1 MINNITRYFRSALI
15 AKNQG
20 FIDIKNL
27 DNKYEIIDKIDL
39 YRGTIDLDIVNKLQL
54 SSKENRGSKDKSIDV
69 IIISKVIKTKFIDT
83 RVLNNRLKS
92 LTGILYM
99 PANIDKDGNLS
110 MSEKHPWIPREFL
123 SPMIEPQLSLG
134 NVEDID
140 DFLSNST
147 GQREKIES
155 WKDYFNYTKDF
166 YEYVIKSKYDEN
178 TLNFNNEN
186 IELEENIYIILD
198 DTVNASF
205 HIEALYKDILK
216 NDTSKLLYEKFIT
229 PSIEKSMELIPND
242 SYLKMKEHKGQMGG
256 EYPLSE
262 SQREALNHFS
272 EIKDG
277 ELLAISGPPGTGKTT
292 LLQSIVADLYV
303 KNAIKEEKA
312 PVIVASSTNNQAVTN
327 IIDSFGGILPKGIKN
342 LEMRWIEGINSFAT
356 YFPSSTKKDES
367 VKKGYQCTSNR
378 GNLFVED
385 IDSSEN
391 IVKSEEKMLFNAS
404 KYFDSEIKDIHA
416 CKKILHDEIINIDK
430 IKNKVIQE
438 LQDLRDVIGEVSLD
452 KYIQNID
459 DKILQSKNKIYD
471 FKYKLEINENK
482 IYEYR
487 KRTVEWENIYSK
499 LPWYVRVLSR
509 FKVFTRK
516 IKIHLQIYI
525 ESYEYELMDNF
536 NSIDDIYAYYVRLIN
551 HLNKEKIDY
560 NEEVKII
567 KKSIENSEDE
577 LNRLKILQ
585 EKIKL
590 SFTELLKYNNE
601 SESKVNKYIN
611 ECSILKV
618 NDYLDTSVRY
628 IEFWLAVH
636 YYECRWLLK
645 EDYLTEKQRGTTYS
659 NVISSLYHRLAMV
672 TPCMVMTFFMLPGQ
686 FKIYNKNEKID
697 NYLYNFIDLLIVD
710 EAGQVSPE
718 DAAASFALA
727 KKAIIVGDEKQI
739 PPVWGINAALDESL
753 AIKNNVVNQNLSF
766 ERLKITGQN
775 CSQSSV
781 MKVAVNSCKYDKYE
795 KGLFLSEH
803 RRCYNEII
811 AYCNELVYKG
821 RLKPC
826 RGNGSEDK
834 KYPIKKYPHM
844 GYKNIKVSTS
854 EKKGCS
860 RVNKME
866 AEEIAK
872 WISQN
877 YQVIINSYNNSGD
890 IKENEII
897 AIITPFKA
905 QVKILKKQLEK
916 YLGKA
921 SKNVSIGTVHTFQGA
936 ERKVIILST
945 VYGDNDGC
953 FFINHNESLMN
964 VAVSRAKDVFLVF
977 GSRSCLDSKGSSS
990 SAILK
995 KYTNYEIV

>member
-1 MINNITRYFRSALI
+1 MINNMTRYFKSALI
-15 AKNQG
+15 AKNQD

-27 DNKYEIIDKIDL
+27 DSKYEIINKGDL
-39 YRGTIDLDIVNKLQL
+39 YRGTIDLEILNKLKSDKKGL
-54 SSKENRGSKDKSIDV
+54 KEQSIDV
-69 IIISKVIKTKFIDT
+69 IIIPKVIKTKFTHTREIDDKI
-83 RVLNNRLKS
+83 KS
-92 LTGILYM
+92 LTGILYI
-99 PANIDKDGNLS
+99 PASIDKDGILS

-140 DFLSNST
+140 DFLSKST
-147 GQREKIES
+147 GEREKIES
-155 WKDYFNYTKDF
+155 WEDYLNYIKDF
-166 YEYVIKSKYDEN
+166 YKYVVKSKYDN
-178 TLNFNNEN
+178 NILNFNIEN

-198 DTVNASF
+198 ETVNASF
-205 HIEALYKDILK
+205 HVEALYRDILV
-216 NDTSKLLYEKFIT
+216 NNTPKLLYEKFVT
-229 PSIEKSMELIPND
+229 PSIEKSIKLIPND
-242 SYLKMKEHKGQMGG
+242 FYLKMKEHKGQMGG

-303 KNAIKEEKA
+303 KSAIKEEKA

-327 IIDSFGGILPKGIKN
+327 IIDSFGSILPKGIKN

-378 GNLFVED
+378 CNLFAED

-404 KYFDSEIKDIHA
+404 KYFSREIKDISE
-416 CKKILHDEIINIDK
+416 CKKILHDEIINIDR
-430 IKNKVIQE
+430 IKNKVIQD
-438 LQDLRDVIGEVSLD
+438 LQDLRDIIGKVTLN
-452 KYIQNID
+452 KYIENIH
-459 DKILQSKNKIYD
+459 DKILQNQNKIED
-471 FKYKLEINENK
+471 LKYKLEINENK
-482 IYEYR
+482 IAEYR
-487 KRTVEWENIYSK
+487 NRIAEWSNIYLK
-499 LPWYVRVLSR
+499 LPWYIRLLSK
-509 FKVFTRK
+509 FKVFKQK
-516 IKIHLQIYI
+516 IKMHLHIYI
-525 ESYEYELMDNF
+525 ELYEYEPMENF
-536 NSIDDIYAYYVRLIN
+536 NSIDDIYTYYTRLIN

-560 NEEVKII
+560 NKEAKII
-567 KKSIENSEDE
+567 KKRIENSENE
-577 LNRLKILQ
+577 LNRLKVLQ

-590 SFTELLKYNNE
+590 SFVELVKYNNE
-601 SESKVNKYIN
+601 SETKINKYIN

-636 YYECRWLLK
+636 YYECRWLFK
-645 EDYLTEKQRGTTYS
+645 EDYLTDKQRGTTYA

-727 KKAIIVGDEKQI
+727 KKAIVVGDEKQI
-739 PPVWGINAALDESL
+739 PPVWGITAALDESL
-753 AIKNNVVNQNLSF
+753 SIKNNVVNQDLSF
-766 ERLKITGQN
+766 ERLKETGQN

-811 AYCNELVYKG
+811 EYCNELVYKG

-826 RGNGSEDK
+826 RGKGSEDK
-834 KYPIKKYPHM
+834 KYPIKQYPHM
-844 GYKNIKVSTS
+844 GYKNIRVSTS

-860 RVNKME
+860 RINKTE

-872 WISQN
+872 WIARN
-877 YQVIINSYNNSGD
+877 YQVIINSYKNSVD

-905 QVKILKKQLEK
+905 QVEILKKQLVK
-916 YLGKA
+916 YLGKV
-921 SKNVSIGTVHTFQGA
+921 SKNIAVGTVHTFQGA
-936 ERKVIILST
+936 ERNVIILST

-953 FFINHNESLMN
+953 FFINNNESLMN

-977 GSRSCLDSKGSSS
+977 GSRACLDLQGSSS

-995 KYTNYEIV
+995 KCTNFEIV

>member
-1 MINNITRYFRSALI
+1 MINNMTRYFISALI

-20 FIDIKNL
+20 VIDIKNL
-27 DNKYEIIDKIDL
+27 DSKYEIINTEDL
-39 YRGTIDLDIVNKLQL
+39 HRGTIDLDIVSKLQL
-54 SSKENRGSKDKSIDV
+54 AIKEKRNSKDKSINV
-69 IIISKVIKTKFIDT
+69 IIISKVIKTKFTDT
-83 RVLNNRLKS
+83 RVVDNRIES
-92 LTGILYM
+92 LTGILYI
-99 PANIDKDGNLS
+99 PASIDKDGNLS
-110 MSEKHPWIPREFL
+110 VSEKHPWIPREFL
-123 SPMIEPQLSLG
+123 SPMIDPQLSLG

-140 DFLSNST
+140 NFLSKST
-147 GQREKIES
+147 GKREQIES
-155 WKDYFNYTKDF
+155 WKDYFNYTKNF
-166 YEYVIKSKYDEN
+166 YEYVVKSKYDDN
-178 TLNFNNEN
+178 ILNFNNEN
-186 IELEENIYIILD
+186 IELEENVYIILD
-198 DTVNASF
+198 ETVNASF
-205 HIEALYKDILK
+205 HIEALYKDMLV
-216 NDTSKLLYEKFIT
+216 NNTPKLLYEKFVT
-229 PSIEKSMELIPND
+229 PSIEKSFKLIPND

-303 KNAIKEEKA
+303 KSAIKEEKA
-312 PVIVASSTNNQAVTN
+312 PVVVASSTNNQAVTN
-327 IIDSFGGILPKGIKN
+327 IIDSFGSILPKGIKN

-356 YFPSSTKKDES
+356 YFPSSTKKDKS
-367 VKKGYQCTSNR
+367 VKNGYQCTSNR
-378 GNLFVED
+378 CDLFVED

-404 KYFDSEIKDIHA
+404 KYFGREIKNISV
-416 CKKILHDEIINIDK
+416 CKKILHDEIINIDRT
-430 IKNKVIQE
+430 KNKVIQG
-438 LQDLRDVIGEVSLD
+438 LQDLRYVIGEVTLN
-452 KYIQNID
+452 KHIENIN
-459 DKILQSKNKIYD
+459 DKILQSNNNIDD
-471 FKYKLEINENK
+471 FKYRLEINENK
-482 IYEYR
+482 IAEYR
-487 KRTVEWENIYSK
+487 KRTTEWGDIYLK
-499 LPWYVRVLSR
+499 LPWHVRLLSK
-509 FKVFTRK
+509 FKVFKQK
-516 IKIHLQIYI
+516 IKIHLHIYI
-525 ESYEYELMDNF
+525 ESYEYEYMENF
-536 NSIDDIYAYYVRLIN
+536 NSIDDIYTYYARLIN
-551 HLNKEKIDY
+551 HLNKEKIYY

-567 KKSIENSEDE
+567 KKSIENSENE
-577 LNRLKILQ
+577 LNRLKVLQ

-590 SFTELLKYNNE
+590 SFLELLKYNNE
-601 SESKVNKYIN
+601 SESKINKYIN

-618 NDYLDTSVRY
+618 NDYLDTNVRY

-636 YYECRWLLK
+636 YFECRWLLK
-645 EDYLTEKQRGTTYS
+645 EDYLTDKQRGTTYA
-659 NVISSLYHRLAMV
+659 NVISSLYHRLAMI
-672 TPCMVMTFFMLPGQ
+672 TPCMVMTFFMLPVQ

-727 KKAIIVGDEKQI
+727 KKAIVVGDEKQI
-739 PPVWGINAALDESL
+739 PPVWGITAALDESL
-753 AIKNNVVNQNLSF
+753 AIKNNVVNQDLSF
-766 ERLKITGQN
+766 ERLKETGQN

-834 KYPIKKYPHM
+834 KYSIKKYPHM

-860 RVNKME
+860 RINKTE

-872 WISQN
+872 WIDRN
-877 YQVIINSYNNSGD
+877 YKVIINSYKNNGD

-905 QVKILKKQLEK
+905 QVEILKNQLGK
-916 YLGKA
+916 YLGKV
-921 SKNVSIGTVHTFQGA
+921 SKNISVGTVHTFQGA

-953 FFINHNESLMN
+953 FFINHNDSLMN

-977 GSRSCLDSKGSSS
+977 GSRACLDSKGSSS